1 MGFEPKYSVI
11 TASLGNV
18 GDRFQTSGYK
28 EDTGLEDKL
37 HRAAS
42 IPGLSGVELCY
53 GPGGDE
59 GDAAAVKKLLA
70 AYKLKA
76 PVVNPPLSS
85 GKRWRF
91 GTLSAADEAV
101 RRDAIALA
109 KETIDFAE
117 AVGAQMVNLWLGQ
130 DGFDYPFQVDYTA
143 QWERMVKGVRECAD
157 YQPNIRLCLEFKPR
171 EPRNRALLDSASTT
185 LLMVREIDRA
195 NVGITIDNGH
205 VLQAGANMA
214 QAAELCGRAGKLFN
228 LHLNDNYAAWDDDMI
243 VGSVHLIEYLELLF
257 VLRKIGYS
265 GWCSIDIF
273 PFRED
278 AFRATEESI
287 RYLAA
292 YNRWVEKVGD
302 GKLAELIRA
311 GDVTE
316 VMRTV
321 RATLFA

>member
-1 MGFEPKYSVI
+1 
-11 TASLGNV
+11 V
-18 GDRFQTSGYK
+18 GVGQ
-28 EDTGLEDKL
+28 DKL
-37 HRAAS
+37 RRAAS

-53 GPGGDE
+53 DPEGDE
-59 GDAAAVKKLLA
+59 AEGAAVKKLLA

-76 PVVNPPLSS
+76 PMVNSPLSS
-85 GKRWRF
+85 GKRWQF

-101 RRDAIALA
+101 RQDAIGMARQ
-109 KETIDFAE
+109 TIDFAG
-117 AVGAQMVNLWLGQ
+117 AVGAPMVNLWLGQ

-157 YQPNIRLCLEFKPR
+157 YKPNIRLCLEFKPR
-171 EPRNRALLDSASTT
+171 EPRNRALLDTASTA

-228 LHLNDNYAAWDDDMI
+228 MHLNDNYAAWDDDMI
-243 VGSVHLIEYLELLF
+243 VGSVHLIEYLELLY

-287 RYLAA
+287 RYLSA

-302 GKLAELIRA
+302 RRIAELVRV

-321 RATLFA
+321 RETLFS